1 MWLNGYESS
10 LEAKKS
16 WFMCG
21 DQIVALGAGIS
32 SRDNR
37 TIETIA
43 ENRKMNPGA
52 AYRITL
58 GKAGTA
64 VSGQTGKAGT
74 VPAEE
79 LAPGTEKRNRP
90 TPWAH
95 FEGMDEATSVGYCFP
110 GEANLC
116 AQREERTGT
125 WMQINTMVKDST
137 PITREYFSLWFDH
150 GRNPSDA
157 AYAYILLPNRS
168 AAQTAA
174 YSAAP
179 DAEILANTPQV
190 QAVHFKNAAVT
201 GLNFWQ
207 PSANPVAGVSV
218 DAPASVTMR
227 EDEEGLTI
235 GVSDPT
241 QLNTGKIR
249 ITLDRAVGKPV
260 EENPKIRVLS
270 TSPLSFEAD
279 VKDALGATREIR
291 FASIQ

>member
-1 MWLNGYESS
+1 MD
-10 LEAKKS
+10 A
-16 WFMCG
+16 
-21 DQIVALGAGIS
+21 DQHDGKRLHPHHARVFLAL
-32 SRDNR
+32 
-37 TIETIA
+37 
-43 ENRKMNPGA
+43 
-52 AYRITL
+52 
-58 GKAGTA
+58 
-64 VSGQTGKAGT
+64 V
-74 VPAEE
+74 
-79 LAPGTEKRNRP
+79 RP
-90 TPWAH
+90 
-95 FEGMDEATSVGYCFP
+95 
-110 GEANLC
+110 
-116 AQREERTGT
+116 R
-125 WMQINTMVKDST
+125 
-137 PITREYFSLWFDH
+137 
-150 GRNPSDA
+150 RNPSDA

>member
-1 MWLNGYESS
+1 MG
-10 LEAKKS
+10 
-16 WFMCG
+16 
-21 DQIVALGAGIS
+21 
-32 SRDNR
+32 
-37 TIETIA
+37 
-43 ENRKMNPGA
+43 
-52 AYRITL
+52 TL
-58 GKAGTA
+58 
-64 VSGQTGKAGT
+64 
-74 VPAEE
+74 
-79 LAPGTEKRNRP
+79 RR
-90 TPWAH
+90 H
-95 FEGMDEATSVGYCFP
+95 DEATSVGYCFP

-174 YSAAP
+174 YSGRSGCGDPRQYAAGTGRTFQKRRR
-179 DAEILANTPQV
+179 D
-190 QAVHFKNAAVT
+190 